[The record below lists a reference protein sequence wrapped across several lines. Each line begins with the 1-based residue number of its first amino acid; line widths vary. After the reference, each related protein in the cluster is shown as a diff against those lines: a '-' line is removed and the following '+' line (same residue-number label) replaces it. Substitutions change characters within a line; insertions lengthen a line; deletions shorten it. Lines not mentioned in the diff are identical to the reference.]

1 MFKKFLLN
9 ISFYN
14 KNNILI
20 KSNESWNNLFLKIE
34 NKISD
39 EISTKILS
47 LCIFICIYTTYY
59 KKIYILEIIN
69 NNVHDLNIIINSYI
83 YYLIIFNIAFIYI

>member
-1 MFKKFLLN
+1 MFKKFLLK

-20 KSNESWNNLFLKIE
+20 KSNESRNNLFLKIE

-47 LCIFICIYTTYY
+47 LRIFICIYTTNY
-59 KKIYILEIIN
+59 KKNIYRKL
-69 NNVHDLNIIINSYI
+69 
-83 YYLIIFNIAFIYI
+83 